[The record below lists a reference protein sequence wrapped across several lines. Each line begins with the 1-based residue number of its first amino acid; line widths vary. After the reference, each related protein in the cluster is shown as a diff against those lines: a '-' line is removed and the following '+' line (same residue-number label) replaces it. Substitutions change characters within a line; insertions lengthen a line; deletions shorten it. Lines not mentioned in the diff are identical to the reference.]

1 MFLEN
6 MFGNLFGLIWLII
19 FILGIAALIIWLF
32 IKQNK
37 VEEVEKNEISNDVD
51 VVEEEKK
58 VEVVEEKTISEG
70 YEIVEQDGFFKVR
83 KKGSERTIR
92 KFATELEAI
101 NYVKEK
107 E

>member
-37 VEEVEKNEISNDVD
+37 VEEGEKTETSNDIE

-58 VEVVEEKTISEG
+58 VETVEEKTISEG
-70 YEIVEQDGFFKVR
+70 YEIVEVDGFFKVR

-92 KFATELEAI
+92 KFPTELEAI